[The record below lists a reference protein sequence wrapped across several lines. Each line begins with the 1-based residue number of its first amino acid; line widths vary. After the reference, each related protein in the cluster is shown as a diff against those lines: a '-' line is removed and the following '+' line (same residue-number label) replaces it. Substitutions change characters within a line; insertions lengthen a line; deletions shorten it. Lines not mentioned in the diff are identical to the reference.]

1 MSNNIIKKLTELKVE
16 DSSLLTVSYTEGADV
31 WHINESHV
39 EETVGETDTAQV
51 FASLLTSG
59 IPVYSQ
65 WGSTDEGA
73 DILNQMRA
81 NGALN
86 DYDRDGYFEDF
97 IQGVLAETIHD
108 NEYDLE
114 YSTQQYDYKRG
125 RCDISVTVRC
135 RAGDLYAQDKKTDST
150 SVDAAL
156 GVFELTVDTNAGTL
170 TLK

>member
-1 MSNNIIKKLTELKVE
+1 MSNNIVKKLTELKVE
-16 DSSLLTVSYTEGADV
+16 DSALLTVSYSEGADV

-51 FASLLTSG
+51 FASLLSSG

-65 WGSTDEGA
+65 WGSTDDGA
-73 DILNQMRA
+73 DILNQMRD
-81 NGALN
+81 NGALD

-97 IQGVLAETIHD
+97 IQGVLTETIYD

-135 RAGDLYAQDKKTDST
+135 RASDLYAQDKKTDAT
-150 SVDAAL
+150 SVDSAL
-156 GVFELTVDTNAGTL
+156 GAFELTVDTDAGTL

>member
-1 MSNNIIKKLTELKVE
+1 MSNNIVEKLQDLNVGE
-16 DSSLLTVSYTEGADV
+16 DALVSVSYTEGADV

-39 EETVGETDTAQV
+39 EETAAETDTAQW
-51 FASLLTSG
+51 FAGLLASG

-65 WGSTDEGA
+65 WGSAEKGS
-73 DILNQMRA
+73 DILTQMRD
-81 NGALN
+81 NGALEE
-86 DYDRDGYFEDF
+86 YERDGFFEDF
-97 IQGVLAETIHD
+97 IQGVLTETIYD

-135 RAGDLYAQDKKTDST
+135 RAGDLFAQAERNGTEFVDSAL
-150 SVDAAL
+150 SVFD
-156 GVFELTVDTNAGTL
+156 LTVETSAGTL

>member
-1 MSNNIIKKLTELKVE
+1 MSNNIVKKLTELKVD
-16 DSSLLTVSYTEGADV
+16 DSALLTVSYSEGADV

-39 EETVGETDTAQV
+39 EESVGETDTAQM

-65 WGSTDEGA
+65 WGSADEGS
-73 DILNQMRA
+73 DILNQMRD
-81 NGALN
+81 NGALD

-97 IQGVLAETIHD
+97 IQGVLTETIYD

-135 RAGDLYAQDKKTDST
+135 RAGDLYAQDKKSDAI
-150 SVDAAL
+150 SVDSAL
-156 GVFELTVDTNAGTL
+156 GAFELTVDTSAGTL

>member
-1 MSNNIIKKLTELKVE
+1 MSNNIVKKLTELKVD
-16 DSSLLTVSYTEGADV
+16 DSALLTVSYSEGADV

-39 EETVGETDTAQV
+39 EESVGETDTAQM

-65 WGSTDEGA
+65 WGSADEGS
-73 DILNQMRA
+73 DILNQMRD
-81 NGALN
+81 NGALD

-97 IQGVLAETIHD
+97 IQGVLTETIYD

-135 RAGDLYAQDKKTDST
+135 RAGDLYTQDKKSDVI
-150 SVDAAL
+150 SVDSAL
-156 GVFELTVDTNAGTL
+156 GAFELTVDTDAGTL

>member
-16 DSSLLTVSYTEGADV
+16 DSALLTVSYSEGADV

-39 EETVGETDTAQV
+39 EETVGETDTASM

-65 WGSTDEGA
+65 WGSADEGA
-73 DILNQMRA
+73 DILNQMRS
-81 NGALN
+81 NGALD

-97 IQGVLAETIHD
+97 IQGVLAETIYD

-125 RCDISVTVRC
+125 RCEISVAVRC
-135 RAGDLYAQDKKTDST
+135 RAGDLYAQDKKADAT
-150 SVDAAL
+150 SVDSAL
-156 GVFELTVDTNAGTL
+156 GAFELTVDTDAGTL